1 VKSSRKKENGS
12 GRFRI
17 VQADQGKVFKKMDRD
32 DRLYVKSSC
41 MVCRNKTY
49 TCNYCDGVGSVYVQA
64 SDNVVSGWVRGLTRE
79 RRDCILEM
87 ILQKQEDGGTK

>member
-1 VKSSRKKENGS
+1 
-12 GRFRI
+12 
-17 VQADQGKVFKKMDRD
+17 
-32 DRLYVKSSC
+32 

-64 SDNVVSGWVRGLTRE
+64 SDNIVSKWIISLTEE
-79 RRDCILEM
+79 RREYILEM